1 MSSIGSAWCLKAEQ
15 GTSMWGQV
23 LLQLLT
29 PPFPHP
35 PTVLCLYMGWCS
47 TQTAFMRPLQNVW
60 SRLRSALSFLLL
72 LALAPGEQAM
82 RFFLA
87 SKTVG
92 ADWLLAF
99 SCCHAEWW
107 STLLRTLPSTLPTT
121 GRMGARA
128 PLQWEFV
135 HTLCPSTQIVGLCS
149 SGSRPWEELRRSGI
163 LGVSL
168 LWGGWTPN
176 QHHLLV
182 ECAN

>member
-1 MSSIGSAWCLKAEQ
+1 MSSIGFRWCLKAEQ

-35 PTVLCLYMGWCS
+35 PTVPCLEVGWCS
-47 TQTAFMRPLQNVW
+47 TQTAFMKPLQKVW
-60 SRLRSALSFLLL
+60 SRLRSAGSFLLL
-72 LALAPGEQAM
+72 LALAPGEQTM
-82 RFFLA
+82 LFFLA

-99 SCCHAEWW
+99 SSCHAEWW

-128 PLQWEFV
+128 PLRWV
-135 HTLCPSTQIVGLCS
+135 LAPTLCPSTQIVGLCS

-163 LGVSL
+163 LGGSS
-168 LWGGWTPN
+168 LWGG
-176 QHHLLV
+176 
-182 ECAN
+182 